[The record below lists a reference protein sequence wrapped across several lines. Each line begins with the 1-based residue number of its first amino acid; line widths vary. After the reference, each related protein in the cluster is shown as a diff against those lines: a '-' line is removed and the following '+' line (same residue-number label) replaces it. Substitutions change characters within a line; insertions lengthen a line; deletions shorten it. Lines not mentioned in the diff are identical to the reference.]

1 MECSEVVLEGHARV
15 LNVSVD
21 ALREFVGRFNE
32 EIRNKF
38 RGDFEYFAD
47 LTEAKSEGEEI
58 KLCWAVCKQ
67 REVQKGVATYN
78 IGTGE
83 LTLDNK

>member
-15 LNVSVD
+15 LNVPVA

-38 RGDFEYFAD
+38 RGGFEYFAD
-47 LTEAKSEGEEI
+47 LTETKNEGEEL
-58 KLCWAVCKQ
+58 KLCWVVRKQ
-67 REVQKGVATYN
+67 HEVVEGVAAYN

-83 LTLDNK
+83 LTLGNK